1 MLENEVKSDTKDD
14 LSAKSSDID
23 LENPSL
29 YINRE
34 ISWLRFNYRVL
45 EEAKDQSHPLLERLK
60 FLAICG
66 SNLDE
71 FFMVRVPGLKRQL
84 EKGALEAP
92 PDGLSPQQQIDSIQS
107 EVQFLIS
114 SYSDVWY
121 KEFLPQLEKE
131 GIKFSRVTDLK
142 AKQRKDLRK
151 WFEKNVFPILTPL
164 TFDVCHPFPIISG
177 MAVNLAALVQD
188 SRGREKFARVKIP
201 GLYPRFTNLRD
212 LNMADDD
219 SDQYEF
225 LFLEDLVAS
234 NLDMLFPGMKVL
246 AAYPFRV
253 TRDAQIEIELDEA
266 ADLMTAMEEKVQS
279 RRTACSVR
287 LEVDQTMPDEIVD
300 LLGKKLGIPTPKL
313 IYRSQAPLAL
323 VDLWQLHGINRPD
336 LKDTPFIPY
345 TPGAFSNEG
354 SALASA
360 CGREAILYH
369 PYDSFQPIVD
379 LVQEAAED
387 PDVLAIKITLYRID
401 RDSPIVQALM
411 DARHNHKAVAA
422 VVELKAKF
430 DEMSNIAWA
439 RQMEQAGVH
448 VVYGLEELKVH
459 AKLLLIVKKSRGGIT
474 RICHISTGNYN
485 AQTARIYADLGYMTC
500 DKDIADDVS
509 DLFNTLTGFSEKSD
523 YRKLL
528 ISPKSLRQGIV
539 SRIEREIEQHSK
551 TNEGYMAFKLN
562 ALIDKEIIQALYRA
576 SMAGIKIDLNV
587 RGLCSLR
594 PGVAGVSEN
603 IRVTSIVGRFLE
615 HCRIYY
621 FHNGGNEEL
630 LIGSSDLMPRNLKRR
645 VEVLVPIQNEDLRK
659 AILEDILMIHLKDN
673 VKARVLKSD
682 GTYERVKPR
691 PGEPELNSQEWLIQH
706 RGEWHRES

>member
-1 MLENEVKSDTKDD
+1 MLDNEVKSDTKDD
-14 LSAKSSDID
+14 LSTKSADINLQD
-23 LENPSL
+23 PNL

-34 ISWLRFNYRVL
+34 MSWLRFNYRVL
-45 EEAKDQSHPLLERLK
+45 EEAKDPSHPLLERLK

-84 EKGALEAP
+84 EDGALEAP
-92 PDGLSPQQQIDSIQS
+92 LDGMTPQQQIDSIQT

-114 SYSDVWY
+114 SYSNVWY
-121 KEFLPQLEKE
+121 NDLLPQLEKE
-131 GIKFSRVTDLK
+131 GIKFVRVKDLK
-142 AKQRKDLRK
+142 AKQRNELRK
-151 WFEKNVFPILTPL
+151 WFERNVFPILTPL
-164 TFDVCHPFPIISG
+164 TFDVCHPFPVISS
-177 MAVNLAALVQD
+177 MAVNLAVLVQD
-188 SRGREKFARVKIP
+188 SKGKEKFARVKIP
-201 GLYPRFTNLRD
+201 GLYPRFTNLKD
-212 LNMADDD
+212 LDAADGD
-219 SDQYEF
+219 SSHYEF
-225 LFLEDLVAS
+225 VFLEDLVAS
-234 NLDMLFPGMKVL
+234 NLDLLFPGMKVL

-253 TRDAQIEIELDEA
+253 TRDAEIEIALDEA

-287 LEVDQTMPDEIVD
+287 LEVDQTMPDKIVD
-300 LLGKKLGIPTPKL
+300 LLAKKIGIPTPKL

-323 VDLWQLHGINRPD
+323 VDLWQLHGINRQD
-336 LKDTPFIPY
+336 LKDSPFLPY
-345 TPGAFSNEG
+345 VPKVFSEPGPS
-354 SALASA
+354 LAQA
-360 CGREAILYH
+360 CSQEIIFYH
-369 PYDSFQPIVD
+369 PYDSFQPIVN
-379 LVQEAAED
+379 LIQEAAED

-401 RDSPIVQALM
+401 RDSPIVEALM

-448 VVYGLEELKVH
+448 VVYGLEDLKVH

-485 AQTARIYADLGYMTC
+485 AQTARIYGDLSYMTC

-528 ISPKSLRQGIV
+528 VSPKSLKQGIV
-539 SRIEREIEQHSK
+539 SKIDREIEQHAK
-551 TNEGYMAFKLN
+551 TGQGYLAFKVN
-562 ALIDKEIIQALYRA
+562 ALIDREIIQALYRA

-594 PGVAGVSEN
+594 PGIPGISEN
-603 IRVTSIVGRFLE
+603 IRVISIVGRFLE

-621 FHNGGNEEL
+621 FHNGGEAEL
-630 LIGSSDLMPRNLKRR
+630 LIGSSDLMPRNLKKRI
-645 VEVLVPIQNEDLRK
+645 EVLVPIQSDDLKK
-659 AILEDILMIHLKDN
+659 AIYEDILRVHLKDN
-673 VKARVLKSD
+673 VKARVLKPD
-682 GTYERVKPR
+682 GTYERIRPQ
-691 PGEPELNSQEWLIQH
+691 PGEPECNSQEWLIQH